1 MSRRFE
7 SVDELLDEYKNESKN
22 ESTENTKTTTED
34 SKEEESKE
42 EIEDED
48 LSDKSTKESESKE
61 IDDSQN
67 DDSKNDAKKN
77 DIVKKSEKKRGK
89 KDKFTHQERADYAFT
104 KLKNKHREKVDRLNN
119 EINELKKNLE
129 KYKLMKKEDFKSE
142 DDFIDAKLNSRL
154 DTRAIDEKQAELER
168 VRVERNQA
176 KIDHFYRTDDEKRR
190 YKEVW
195 QIGSENGILEKIGSD
210 KIITDFI
217 LDSELSP
224 KLLEHFIL
232 ADGALSKIINL
243 DDRRKEFELYSL
255 EKRLEAFLKN
265 NNTIF
270 NKPKNSEATERRK
283 LKRNTVKNKNPI
295 LGRNIQNNSSSKNIK
310 DFSNDDD
317 VFEFIRSRR

>member
-34 SKEEESKE
+34 SKEVESKE
-42 EIEDED
+42 
-48 LSDKSTKESESKE
+48 E

-67 DDSKNDAKKN
+67 DDSENDAKKN
-77 DIVKKSEKKRGK
+77 DIVKKSEKKRRK

-129 KYKLMKKEDFKSE
+129 KYKSMKKEDFKSE

-176 KIDHFYRTDDEKRR
+176 KIDHFYRTDDEKER
-190 YKEVW
+190 YKKIW
-195 QIGSENGILEKIGSD
+195 RLGSENGILEKIGSD
-210 KIITDFI
+210 KIITEFI

-255 EKRLEAFLKN
+255 EKRLETFLKN
-265 NNTIF
+265 NNTNF
-270 NKPKNSEATERRK
+270 NKSKKSGSTERSTTERRK
-283 LKRNTVKNKNPI
+283 LKRNKVQNKNPI

>member
-34 SKEEESKE
+34 SKEVESKE
-42 EIEDED
+42 
-48 LSDKSTKESESKE
+48 E

-67 DDSKNDAKKN
+67 DDSENDAKKN
-77 DIVKKSEKKRGK
+77 DIVKKSEKKRRK

-129 KYKLMKKEDFKSE
+129 KYKSMKKEDFKSE

-176 KIDHFYRTDDEKRR
+176 KIDHFYRTDDEKER
-190 YKEVW
+190 YKKIW
-195 QIGSENGILEKIGSD
+195 RLGSENGILEKIGSD
-210 KIITDFI
+210 KIITEFI

-255 EKRLEAFLKN
+255 EKRLETFLKN
-265 NNTIF
+265 NNTNF
-270 NKPKNSEATERRK
+270 NKSKKSGSTERRK

>member
-22 ESTENTKTTTED
+22 ESTENTETTTED
-34 SKEEESKE
+34 SKEVESKE
-42 EIEDED
+42 
-48 LSDKSTKESESKE
+48 E

-67 DDSKNDAKKN
+67 DDSENDAKKN
-77 DIVKKSEKKRGK
+77 DIVKKSEKKRRK

-129 KYKLMKKEDFKSE
+129 KYKSMKKEDFKSE

-176 KIDHFYRTDDEKRR
+176 KIDHFYRTDDEKER
-190 YKEVW
+190 YKKIW
-195 QIGSENGILEKIGSD
+195 RLGSENGILEKIGSD
-210 KIITDFI
+210 KIITEFI

-265 NNTIF
+265 NNTNF
-270 NKPKNSEATERRK
+270 NKSKKSGSTERRK

>member
-22 ESTENTKTTTED
+22 ESTENTETTTED
-34 SKEEESKE
+34 SKEVESKE
-42 EIEDED
+42 
-48 LSDKSTKESESKE
+48 E

-67 DDSKNDAKKN
+67 DDSENDAKKN
-77 DIVKKSEKKRGK
+77 DIVKKSEKKRRK

-129 KYKLMKKEDFKSE
+129 KYKSMKKEDFKSE

-176 KIDHFYRTDDEKRR
+176 KIDHFYRTDDEKER
-190 YKEVW
+190 YKKIW
-195 QIGSENGILEKIGSD
+195 RLGSENGILEKIGSD
-210 KIITDFI
+210 KIITEFI

-265 NNTIF
+265 NNTNF
-270 NKPKNSEATERRK
+270 NKPKKSGATERRK